1 MQNFTLTFLVFTYNI
16 NSTCKKFSFRF
27 FDDFCR
33 IFYIRKEKIDEKCFS
48 QFSEHLKII

>member
-1 MQNFTLTFLVFTYNI
+1 MQNFTLTFHVFTYNI
-16 NSTCKKFSFRF
+16 NSTCKNFHLGFSII
-27 FDDFCR
+27 FCR